1 MDEQNIQLL
10 EKLIYEK
17 IILYNDLLHCLKRER
32 ETLIKIDLDDL
43 WQISKEKE
51 EICSRI
57 STLRREIMSIID
69 PEMDPKDYRPSGIL
83 ALIPKENRAKFHQSY
98 VRLINLK
105 SEIEAL
111 RKENMI
117 LIDDSLQFL
126 DEMVSVIT
134 GDNHDRMIYKSD
146 GHIRKSANQ
155 MLLSREV

>member
-1 MDEQNIQLL
+1 MDDRTIQSL
-10 EKLIYEK
+10 ENLIYEK
-17 IILYNDLLHCLKRER
+17 IILYNDLLHCLKKER

-51 EICSRI
+51 DICSRI
-57 STLRREIMSIID
+57 SRLRREIISILD
-69 PEMDPKDYRPSGIL
+69 PEMDFNDYQPSRIL
-83 ALIPKENRAKFHQSY
+83 GFIPKENRAEFQQSY

-105 SEIEAL
+105 MEIEAI

-117 LIDDSLQFL
+117 LIDDSLQLL

-134 GDNHDRMIYKSD
+134 GDNQGRMIYKRD
-146 GHIRKSANQ
+146 GHIRKTGNQ

>member
-51 EICSRI
+51 ELCSRLCM
-57 STLRREIMSIID
+57 LRREIIAITD
-69 PEMDPKDYRPSGIL
+69 PDMDPKDYGPTRIL
-83 ALIPKENRAKFHQSY
+83 ALIPEEYRAKFQQSY

-105 SEIEAL
+105 MEIEAM
-111 RKENMI
+111 RKENII
-117 LIDDSLQFL
+117 LIDDSLQLL

-134 GDNHDRMIYKSD
+134 GDNHGRVIYKRD
-146 GHIRKSANQ
+146 GHIRKTGNQ